1 MVTPAA
7 IENGVKRI
15 LQKKLS
21 LADSEPSF
29 AYNREKTGKN
39 KQGFGP
45 FPNLDQC
52 RILG

>member
-7 IENGVKRI
+7 IGNGVKRI

-29 AYNREKTGKN
+29 AYNREKTGKDSAR
-39 KQGFGP
+39 F
-45 FPNLDQC
+45 L
-52 RILG
+52 I